1 MVWCE
6 PGEPMTQTATD
17 MTLAAGFSE
26 PVFAAQHAFRAA
38 LMALAHPGRIV
49 EVDVKL
55 EAPPPLDISTAAL
68 ALTLLDHE
76 TPLWL
81 DAKLQA
87 AANYLRFHCGAP
99 MAPAIGDAQFAFH
112 ADLRA
117 LPPLALYRRGTDEY
131 PDDSATLVLQ
141 VEALA
146 ADGQLRLSGPGIAD
160 VTRLRVDGL
169 DAGFWHAWP
178 ANNAAFPR
186 GVDVF
191 FTSGSRLCGLPRT
204 TSVRS

>member
-1 MVWCE
+1 
-6 PGEPMTQTATD
+6 MTQTATD

-146 ADGQLRLSGPGIAD
+146 ADGPLRLSGPGIAD

>member
-1 MVWCE
+1 
-6 PGEPMTQTATD
+6 

-38 LMALAHPGRIV
+38 LTALAHPGRIV
-49 EVDVKL
+49 EVDLKL
-55 EAPPPLDISTAAL
+55 EAPPPLDAATAAL

-81 DAKLQA
+81 DARLRA

-99 MAPAIGDAQFAFH
+99 MAQAIGDAQFAIH

-117 LPPLALYRRGTDEY
+117 VPPLAHYRQGTDEY

-141 VEALA
+141 VEELA
-146 ADGQLRLSGPGIAD
+146 GDGPLRLSGPGIAD

-186 GVDVF
+186 GVDLF
-191 FTSGSRLCGLPRT
+191 FTCGSRLCGLPRT